1 MSIKIS
7 IPLDLSQI
15 SVSQFVSY
23 YGSRNET
30 EKVMAISGKS
40 RKIVES
46 FQYSTIQEIID
57 SFEEAMKR
65 GAPKHEQTFV
75 IEGMRLGFIPDLN
88 AMALKEHIDLD
99 LYANEI
105 WKKDEVNYSLLPK
118 LLAILFRP
126 VKGKVGS
133 YYEIQDYD
141 SDLSK
146 LHMDRIGM
154 ITMDRVNGALVFF
167 STIANECAL
176 NGAEYL
182 VEEMKKEMMMDLSH
196 SHQD

>member
-15 SVSQFVSY
+15 SVSQFVAY

-46 FQYSTIQEIID
+46 FQYSTIQEIIE

-65 GAPKHEQTFV
+65 GVAKHEQTFIV
-75 IEGMRLGFIPDLN
+75 DGMRLGFIPDLN
-88 AMALKEHIDLD
+88 AISLKEHIDLD
-99 LYANEI
+99 LFSNEI
-105 WKKDEVNYSLLPK
+105 WKKDATDYTMLPK
-118 LLAILFRP
+118 LLAILYRP
-126 VKGKVGS
+126 VRGKLGS
-133 YYEIQDYD
+133 FYELEEYD

-146 LHMDRIGM
+146 LHIDRIGM

-182 VEEMKKEMMMDLSH
+182 VEEMKKEMMMDPSLSL
-196 SHQD
+196 QD